1 MKIKFNF
8 GFWDVVQF
16 VFSLFIAMQVGALVG
31 RIVID
36 TLLDSGAPP
45 LAILITAI
53 LAIFASVVMTD
64 KALFR
69 IDKWFDAWLESKR
82 GRKYRLQ
89 FLNLPRAWS
98 IWIMDKSTPNRV
110 LLSDLEHH
118 GVFGLGFYRIEPGDG
133 LFRAYRNKRYTSYR
147 FWRFS
152 VEFGKR

>member
-1 MKIKFNF
+1 MKIKVSF

-16 VFSLFIAMQVGALVG
+16 ILNCAISMQTGALVG
-31 RIVID
+31 KMVVRS
-36 TLLDSGAPP
+36 LEGSGAPP
-45 LAILITAI
+45 LVTLLTSLLAI
-53 LAIFASVVMTD
+53 LATVIITA
-64 KALFR
+64 KALFS
-69 IDKWFDAWLESKR
+69 FDAWINSFVESKR

-118 GVFGLGFYRIEPGDG
+118 GVFGLGFFRIKHGDG
-133 LFRAYRNKRYTSYR
+133 LFQTYRNKRYTAYR

-152 VEFGKR
+152 VELGKR